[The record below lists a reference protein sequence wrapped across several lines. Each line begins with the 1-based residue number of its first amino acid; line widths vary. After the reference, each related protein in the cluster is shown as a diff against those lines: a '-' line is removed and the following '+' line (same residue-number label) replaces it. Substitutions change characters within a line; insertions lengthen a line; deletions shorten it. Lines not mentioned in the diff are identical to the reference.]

1 MSAKRGGLGTNLDS
15 LIPTSLTVGDTEVA
29 QQNEVPIS
37 SISPNPRQP
46 RTVFDEDALNE
57 LIASIKEIGILQ
69 PPVVRKVSEGR
80 YELIMG
86 ERRLRAAKAAGLTT
100 IPVIIRQTPDNELL
114 REALIENIHRSQLNP
129 LEEAAAY
136 AGLLT
141 DFGCTHDEL
150 ATKLGRS
157 RPLISNMLRLLNLP
171 PTVQRKVAAG
181 VISAGHARALLG
193 LSDEKEIEKLANRIV
208 AEGLSVR
215 ATEEIVAIAGPAK
228 KSSKKKAKVGIS
240 GATKSRLKQHQREG
254 WETYKQLTLD
264 TGQQAYVI
272 EQGVFEWLEETFG
285 LTPFLSKQSMPQGGF
300 TETVDAS
307 EIDLPTIWAKV
318 EELSKV
324 QR

>member
-86 ERRLRAAKAAGLTT
+86 ERRFRAAKAAGLKS

-129 LEEAAAY
+129 LEEAASY

-215 ATEEIVAIAGPAK
+215 ATEEIVATAGPAK
-228 KSSKKKAKVGIS
+228 KSGKAKIKVGIS
-240 GATKSRLKQHQREG
+240 GTALASAELLSD
-254 WETYKQLTLD
+254 YLD
-264 TGQQAYVI
+264 TRVSI
-272 EQGVFEWLEETFG
+272 EQGKGKGKITIEFAGNEDL
-285 LTPFLSKQSMPQGGF
+285 QRI
-300 TETVDAS
+300 VDLI
-307 EIDLPTIWAKV
+307 EG
-318 EELSKV
+318 
-324 QR
+324 

>member
-1 MSAKRGGLGTNLDS
+1 MAVKRGGLGTNLDS
-15 LIPTSLTVGDTEVA
+15 LIPISLTVGDTEVA

-69 PPVVRKVSEGR
+69 PPVVRKVGEGR

-86 ERRLRAAKAAGLTT
+86 ERRLRAAKAAGLKT

-171 PTVQRKVAAG
+171 PSVQRKVAAG
-181 VISAGHARALLG
+181 IISAGHARALLG

-228 KSSKKKAKVGIS
+228 KSAKTKAKVGIS
-240 GATKSRLKQHQREG
+240 GTALASAELLSD
-254 WETYKQLTLD
+254 YLD
-264 TGQQAYVI
+264 TRVSI
-272 EQGVFEWLEETFG
+272 EQGRGKGKITIEFSGNEDL
-285 LTPFLSKQSMPQGGF
+285 QRI
-300 TETVDAS
+300 VDLI
-307 EIDLPTIWAKV
+307 EG
-318 EELSKV
+318 
-324 QR
+324 